1 MEKLRPRLRPIAA
14 ALCAVVVLSACS
26 RPAVVHL
33 STAPAEKLRLGLV
46 FTQALAPSAQVI
58 VDVTLSTAPGNQ
70 IQLADNQHLTVNGQT
85 VDASSSVPLD
95 CCGYRFTVPRPPAGG
110 KYTAVYT
117 DERGQQTTV
126 VVPAPQRDLTI
137 TSPTAHAQIAIPNPG
152 GQVAVQYTV
161 PSLFPSIS
169 PLSRFPSTQIHA
181 GAEGHCRVAT
191 SPGIVASAPSCI
203 NVGSAQ
209 PDETGSAV
217 ISDTHALPGDG
228 FGNLA
233 PGPGDLY
240 VGVNVH
246 GNLPPAGFASV
257 LISFTDTV
265 YIPITWV

>member
-1 MEKLRPRLRPIAA
+1 MEKLRPHLRPVVA
-14 ALCAVVVLSACS
+14 ALCAMVVLSACGG
-26 RPAVVHL
+26 PAVVHL
-33 STAPAEKLRLGLV
+33 STAPAKQLQLGLV

-58 VDVTLSTAPGNQ
+58 VDVTMSTAPGNRV
-70 IQLADNQHLTVNGQT
+70 QLDDNQHLTVNDKT
-85 VDASSSVPLD
+85 VDASAVSLG
-95 CCGYRFTVPRPPAGG
+95 CCAYRFTVPRPPAGG
-110 KYTAVYT
+110 KYTVVYT
-117 DERGQQTTV
+117 DERGQQTSV
-126 VVPAPQRDLTI
+126 VVPAPQRDLMI
-137 TSPTAHAQIAIPNPG
+137 TSPAAHAQIAIPNPG

-161 PSLFPSIS
+161 PSLFPPTS

-181 GAEGHCRVAT
+181 GAEGHCRVET